1 MYMYILSLNFHG
13 LRYSFHEQTLLQVI
27 LYFKLYAS
35 FDIYPVVKYIDFINC
50 NSNNN
55 IMLFITITKKF
66 NSKYMYVYLQ
76 LYENA

>member
-35 FDIYPVVKYIDFINC
+35 FDIYPVVKYTDFINC

-55 IMLFITITKKF
+55 IM
-66 NSKYMYVYLQ
+66 
-76 LYENA
+76 